1 MARRYE
7 VIIYDCA
14 RTYPEL
20 SAPRLLASLS
30 TSERAKFAAIV
41 EAVATAPPRNF
52 AGGGYWEALRGD
64 LAGLHEIRFKGKD
77 RWHLR
82 FFCLLEEQWL
92 PPQLIVLAASK
103 KRPGT
108 LLPPSHYAKVRDLA
122 DAFTRASSRPID

>member
-20 SAPRLLASLS
+20 SAPRLLASLN
-30 TSERAKFAAIV
+30 TSERAKFSAIV

-52 AGGGYWEALRGD
+52 AGGGYWEAMRGD

-77 RWHLR
+77 RWLLR
-82 FFCLLEEQWL
+82 FFCFLEERPL
-92 PPQLIVLAASK
+92 EPELIVFAAAK
-103 KRPGT
+103 KRPGS
-108 LLPPSHYAKVRDLA
+108 LLPPSDYAKVRDLA
-122 DAFTRASSRPID
+122 DAFTRASSSPID